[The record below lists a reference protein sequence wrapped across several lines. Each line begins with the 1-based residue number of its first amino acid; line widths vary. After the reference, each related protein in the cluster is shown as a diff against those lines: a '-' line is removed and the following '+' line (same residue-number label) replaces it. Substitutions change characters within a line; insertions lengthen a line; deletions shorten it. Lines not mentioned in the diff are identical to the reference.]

1 MAPDLIQDAIDKV
14 KLIRDRLVNTQ
25 SMQKYYSDKRR
36 RPLEFAVGEHVFLR
50 VSPMKDVLRFGKRGS

>member
-1 MAPDLIQDAIDKV
+1 VAPDLIQDAIDKV